1 MSNKIIF
8 GSGTSR
14 TGTSLLTNML
24 SVHEDILITTDFL
37 HFFRFIYDKYS
48 PINLASNQYKLAH
61 EMCLRIKY
69 RQQID
74 LSPKELMSYFKE
86 VKNYNDIILAIS
98 NFILDTSSTKFLPMI
113 WSYSC

>member
-14 TGTSLLTNML
+14 TGASLLSSML

-48 PINLASNQYKLAH
+48 PISLASNQYKLAH
-61 EMCLRIKY
+61 ETCLRIKY

-86 VKNYNDIILAIS
+86 VKNYNS
-98 NFILDTSSTKFLPMI
+98 
-113 WSYSC
+113 